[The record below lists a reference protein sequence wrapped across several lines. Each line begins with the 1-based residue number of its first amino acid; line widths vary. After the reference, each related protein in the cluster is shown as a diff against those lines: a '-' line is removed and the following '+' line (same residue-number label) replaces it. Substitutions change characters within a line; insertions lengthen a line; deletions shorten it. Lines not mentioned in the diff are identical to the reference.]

1 MKNLPDLL
9 TLAMIPLASVALAQE
24 GAQEVNNGTDPTK
37 PPKLLQV
44 SYSFTELRQGF
55 RSDIVKLTYQTPIA
69 PDGRTVGVVKV
80 PLVSTDV
87 LGRSGYGLGD
97 IEVGINKVMNVTRK
111 NGTVL
116 QANLIFNT
124 ADRVE
129 RGTGKTVLKLT
140 GIYAYFLPN
149 GAIFAPSLV
158 QNNSV
163 WGDGDRAAVNLTTV
177 DFYYV
182 PKLAN
187 PKLFATFD
195 PNVNYNW
202 EAKDFFAGLA
212 VTVGYSLGP
221 TMGGTSQVYVKPQI
235 LFGSERPSNWGI
247 EIGYKL
253 LGF

>member
-1 MKNLPDLL
+1 MKNLPALL
-9 TLAMIPLASVALAQE
+9 TLALIPMAAVALAQE
-24 GAQEVNNGTDPTK
+24 ADKEVNNGTDPTK

-44 SYSFTELRQGF
+44 SYAFNELRQGF
-55 RSDIVKLTYQTPIA
+55 RSDLIKLTYQTPID
-69 PDGRTVGVVKV
+69 PDRRIVGVVRV

-97 IEVGINKVMNVTRK
+97 IELGINKVLSITPK
-111 NGTVL
+111 HGTVL
-116 QANLIFNT
+116 RADFILNS

-129 RGTGKTVLKLT
+129 RGTGKNVLKLT
-140 GIYAYFLPN
+140 GIYAYFLPD

-158 QNNSV
+158 QSNSL
-163 WGDGDRAAVNLTTV
+163 WGDGDRKAVNFTTV

-187 PKLFATFD
+187 RKLFVTLD
-195 PNVNYNW
+195 PNINYNW
-202 EAKDFFAGLA
+202 EAEDFFAGFA
-212 VTVGYSLGP
+212 VTLGCSLGP
-221 TMGGTSQVYVKPQI
+221 SMGGTSQVYVKPQI